1 MKFLNKH
8 SLPGRLKS
16 VIVAVL
22 RYCLEGMFVEHFI
35 DEKTVMR
42 FYLER
47 MEKDEI
53 SFLQGKDDIKADIR
67 KALEKLIAE
76 EKMNNKIQI
85 AVVLWKKLFEASMS
99 YISPNKKGYDKIFK
113 YFDSYVEFE
122 ELIFASDSFY
132 RDHTL
137 HCLWVYFLGE
147 YLHDNPEFYELY
159 HLDREEK
166 EGNRLIMEVAD
177 KLPILSH
184 GHANRLKDLV
194 KQADESDCLDDSVRC
209 VSALTHDLGYPLKK
223 IEKINKAMNKVLP
236 YFAIHNFDN
245 FSFEYENIQQEF
257 VNQFID
263 FISKVTILNVS
274 NKPNLPEETLK
285 LLLRLMPK
293 NYALN
298 NEMDELME
306 VLNSVSDEERAL
318 IENTFE
324 VNTYFHSPFSR
335 KAAYYNDFEAYQH
348 GIMSAFLLM
357 KNLQAFQ
364 DIDYNRPDKIT
375 AFPDNRTMALHAIL
389 SSIADHTRDS
399 YQIASINTGSFLT
412 FVDELEEF
420 SRISRA
426 SQNREY
432 VEEFCDTALYMEDG
446 WLNIVFEFNNTNLDN
461 LDPEISFKGRC
472 KRFLSLFNVANL
484 DENLKIRVT
493 IVGKLPTDQNEYVL
507 EIANK
512 YADIRINGESKDI
525 PKYLKSTQFYTK
537 EEYAQMS

>member
-1 MKFLNKH
+1 M
-8 SLPGRLKS
+8 
-16 VIVAVL
+16 
-22 RYCLEGMFVEHFI
+22 EHFI

-446 WLNIVFEFNNTNLDN
+446 WLNVVFEFNNTNLDN

-472 KRFLSLFNVANL
+472 KRFLSLFNVAHL

-493 IVGKLPTDQNEYVL
+493 IVGKLPTDENEYVL

-537 EEYAQMS
+537 EEYAKMS

>member
-1 MKFLNKH
+1 MNKH

-16 VIVAVL
+16 VIVAIL

-47 MEKDEI
+47 MDKDEI
-53 SFLQGKDDIKADIR
+53 IFLQGKDDIKKDI
-67 KALEKLIAE
+67 KACLEKLIDE

-85 AVVLWKKLFEASMS
+85 AVVLWKKLFESAMS
-99 YISPNKKGYDKIFK
+99 YLSPNKKGYDKIFK

-147 YLHDNPEFYELY
+147 YLHEKPEFSELY
-159 HLDREEK
+159 RSEREEEESYKTLK
-166 EGNRLIMEVAD
+166 EIAD
-177 KLPILSH
+177 KLPIINYT
-184 GHANRLKDLV
+184 GAKQLKHLV
-194 KQADESDCLDDSVRC
+194 KLFEDANSYDASIRC
-209 VSALTHDLGYPLKK
+209 IAALTHDLGYPLKK

-263 FISKVTILNVS
+263 FISRDVILQVTS
-274 NKPNLPEETLK
+274 RDDLPKETIEVLK
-285 LLLRLMPK
+285 KIFTK
-293 NYALN
+293 NYALDN
-298 NEMDELME
+298 DMEELME
-306 VLNSVSDEERAL
+306 VIDSLSDEERAL
-318 IENTFE
+318 IENTYV
-324 VNTYFHSPFSR
+324 VNTFFHSPFRR
-335 KAAYYNDFEAYQH
+335 KAVYYNDFESYQH

-364 DIDYNRPDKIT
+364 DIDYCRPDQDSPI
-375 AFPDNRTMALHAIL
+375 PDARALSLYSIL
-389 SSIADHTRDS
+389 ASISDHTRDS
-399 YQIASINTGSFLT
+399 YQIKRINGDSFLT

-472 KRFLSLFNVANL
+472 KRFLSLFNVAEL
-484 DENLKIRVT
+484 DQYLKIRVT

-537 EEYAQMS
+537 EEYAKMS